1 MGDDIALYYEH
12 EMKISLR
19 MRGMALFSHL
29 YKLFLKHR
37 WFKSRGYLIEDPR
50 HADNCILF
58 RKKDSEEEEED
69 ESILR
74 EREQERILDDEHFCR
89 LPVIQELKVILLNY
103 GALVHDILV
112 EHHREYIRYIH
123 LLYFPF

>member
-1 MGDDIALYYEH
+1 M
-12 EMKISLR
+12 
-19 MRGMALFSHL
+19 
-29 YKLFLKHR
+29 
-37 WFKSRGYLIEDPR
+37 DP
-50 HADNCILF
+50 
-58 RKKDSEEEEED
+58 ED
-69 ESILR
+69 EAELKIEVER
-74 EREQERILDDEHFCR
+74 ERVQDDEYYCR